1 MKYLKKFNEEL
12 EVTTQRQILIDDF
25 EGELSRMES
34 YDLERFSVQKKFT
47 QEQRNKLNL
56 KFGIDTTIFGPRSK
70 MDYPLSFEYGSFGGA
85 KYDFNGDLKKKIF
98 FGKEENQMKF
108 SI

>member
-34 YDLERFSVQKKFT
+34 YDLERFSVQK
-47 QEQRNKLNL
+47 NSH
-56 KFGIDTTIFGPRSK
+56 RSK
-70 MDYPLSFEYGSFGGA
+70 ET
-85 KYDFNGDLKKKIF
+85 N
-98 FGKEENQMKF
+98 
-108 SI
+108 